1 MSIYVYSKPIADL
14 TKPVTT
20 RHYPSLLFY
29 TLIYYYIFTRKGD
42 IISKRRRKAEENV
55 ENMGAKAWFLGRAS
69 VTGLVTGGDGLS
81 ESVTG

>member
-42 IISKRRRKAEENV
+42 IISKRRRKTERKCGKHGSQGMVSRE
-55 ENMGAKAWFLGRAS
+55 
-69 VTGLVTGGDGLS
+69 GLSDGFGDGW
-81 ESVTG
+81 